1 MTRRGRRL
9 VPAVLAVGLAL
20 FGVGWRP
27 AAQESKAPDG
37 LAEVR
42 LRLLR
47 QDARLLEAAAAADL
61 RRRLDPVFAG
71 LEARI
76 PAFADWAFRWR
87 TGFLLM

>member
-1 MTRRGRRL
+1 MAKTAGMFRSPTRL

-61 RRRLDPVFAG
+61 HRRLDPVFAG

-76 PAFADWAFRWR
+76 PAFADWA
-87 TGFLLM
+87 